1 MPRPPR
7 FLRVLAS
14 LPFFV
19 LPSQTALSPDGK
31 LVIWQGVES
40 PLEGH
45 PETSRIFFADS
56 RKSLSFDNLKRRVL
70 GTSLPPSVRPLT
82 RADEDAVDPS
92 FSPDG
97 RWIAFRSAR
106 GPHAFLQVWGLSLSG
121 GEGIPLTDAPSNVLD
136 YEWTPNGSLVYV
148 VEDPPSIWIVGG
160 VLPGLPAPAD
170 SSSPRDP
177 ALLFEGDESLASIAL
192 SFDGKRAA
200 FFARERAAD
209 TGEVDLHVLDFA
221 SREVRVAARRPGN
234 ETSPVW
240 AFDHSEIFFL
250 APAEPPSAASSAVA
264 GGTSSTAS
272 SAADPLPFRI
282 LRVPSE
288 GGEATPATRRL
299 ELPVLELRS
308 CRDSDR
314 LFAIAEDGEHTRLVR
329 IRPWEGSHEILVH
342 EEGRLRDLTVRRDGE
357 RVFCVYEAPG
367 KGPEIA
373 SWTFPDEELVLQ
385 TALNREAS
393 AP

>member
-106 GPHAFLQVWGLSLSG
+106 GPQAFLQVWGLSLSG

-160 VLPGLPAPAD
+160 VLPDLPAPAD

-177 ALLFEGDESLASIAL
+177 ALLFDGD
-192 SFDGKRAA
+192 
-200 FFARERAAD
+200 
-209 TGEVDLHVLDFA
+209 
-221 SREVRVAARRPGN
+221 
-234 ETSPVW
+234 
-240 AFDHSEIFFL
+240 
-250 APAEPPSAASSAVA
+250 
-264 GGTSSTAS
+264 
-272 SAADPLPFRI
+272 
-282 LRVPSE
+282 
-288 GGEATPATRRL
+288 
-299 ELPVLELRS
+299 
-308 CRDSDR
+308 
-314 LFAIAEDGEHTRLVR
+314 
-329 IRPWEGSHEILVH
+329 
-342 EEGRLRDLTVRRDGE
+342 
-357 RVFCVYEAPG
+357 
-367 KGPEIA
+367 
-373 SWTFPDEELVLQ
+373 
-385 TALNREAS
+385 
-393 AP
+393 